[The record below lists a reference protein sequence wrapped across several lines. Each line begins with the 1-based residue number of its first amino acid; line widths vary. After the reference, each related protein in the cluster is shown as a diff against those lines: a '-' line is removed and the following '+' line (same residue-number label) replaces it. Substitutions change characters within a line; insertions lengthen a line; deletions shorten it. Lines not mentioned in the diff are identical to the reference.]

1 MRPGLWTLIDHEM
14 GVRRASPHDP
24 SSSPLL
30 YLRGQA
36 SCCRVEWPQNY
47 PVRPFR
53 ERRPRSSV
61 RVSGALVRAPSKH
74 VLKARL
80 RVAGFG
86 PVRVPVFFPLQSI
99 SIRTVRYIVHDPR
112 VSGEASKA
120 IVTFAQNGLL
130 AVFISINY
138 LRRLC
143 DVRWRCGEGTGNLG
157 SISIEARINSIQIG
171 NPPGFPRCRVL
182 GLIRS
187 SNSLKYSRRESVS

>member
-1 MRPGLWTLIDHEM
+1 M

-86 PVRVPVFFPLQSI
+86 PVCVPVLFPLQSI

-112 VSGEASKA
+112 VSGEANKA

-143 DVRWRCGEGTGNLG
+143 DVRWRCGVGTGNLG
-157 SISIEARINSIQIG
+157 LFGVCFWLRGLLLSGGYHCREADDEQ
-171 NPPGFPRCRVL
+171 P
-182 GLIRS
+182 
-187 SNSLKYSRRESVS
+187 